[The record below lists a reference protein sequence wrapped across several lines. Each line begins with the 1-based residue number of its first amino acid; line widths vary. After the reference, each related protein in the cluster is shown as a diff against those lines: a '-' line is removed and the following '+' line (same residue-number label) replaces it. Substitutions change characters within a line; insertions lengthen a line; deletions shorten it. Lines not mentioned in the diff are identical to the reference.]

1 MWPTV
6 IRIGIT
12 NYIRTYSHFRHTFKS
27 STKCLFNHSIL
38 QSNCH
43 SYDNWT
49 KLVHEYRDRVYIRK
63 DILLK
68 LYEYG
73 ELNQTKL
80 LSYCGLNSVKHKDI
94 LDDMARKEMII
105 RTQEPWG
112 NKTIIKYKLSEKGQ
126 DILKQILEPY
136 ESLFPRSEMEKT

>member
-1 MWPTV
+1 M
-6 IRIGIT
+6 
-12 NYIRTYSHFRHTFKS
+12 
-27 STKCLFNHSIL
+27 
-38 QSNCH
+38 
-43 SYDNWT
+43 
-49 KLVHEYRDRVYIRK
+49 VHEYRDRIYIRK

-80 LSYCGLNSVKHKDI
+80 LSYCGLNKVKHKDI
-94 LDDMARKEMII
+94 LDDMARKEMIT
-105 RTQEPWG
+105 RTEEPWG
-112 NKTIIKYKLSEKGQ
+112 NKMIIKYKLSPKGN